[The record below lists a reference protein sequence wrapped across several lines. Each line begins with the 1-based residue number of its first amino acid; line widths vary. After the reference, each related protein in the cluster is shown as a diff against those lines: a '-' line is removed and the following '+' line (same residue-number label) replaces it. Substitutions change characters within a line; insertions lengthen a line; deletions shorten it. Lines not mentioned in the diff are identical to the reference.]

1 MRDQLENILET
12 NATYNDELYQDAYDE
27 ITKSIE
33 NKSVK
38 ICFIQLTKIEDLN
51 SFIINFISDWKSKL
65 EKFFEFTKGDSKSN
79 IKLNQILIL

>member
-38 ICFIQLTKIEDLN
+38 ICFI
-51 SFIINFISDWKSKL
+51 
-65 EKFFEFTKGDSKSN
+65 
-79 IKLNQILIL
+79 